1 MADRRNINFRNHQ
14 CEDRVMATLD
24 DARQAAAIV
33 RDAGGRIVG
42 RTRLQKIGFVLEA
55 AGVGDGFPYRYKHY
69 GPYSDEL
76 TSASRTAAVVGLI
89 NETEHAASWG
99 GSYSTF
105 ATDLPPDLETARARL

>member
-1 MADRRNINFRNHQ
+1 
-14 CEDRVMATLD
+14 MATLD
-24 DARQAAAIV
+24 EARQVAAIV

-55 AGVGDGFPYRYKHY
+55 AGLGDGFPFKYRHY

-76 TSASRTAAVVGLI
+76 MAASRTAAVVGLVD
-89 NETEHAASWG
+89 ETEHAASWG

-105 ATDLPPDLETARARL
+105 ATNLPPDPSVVQARLRL